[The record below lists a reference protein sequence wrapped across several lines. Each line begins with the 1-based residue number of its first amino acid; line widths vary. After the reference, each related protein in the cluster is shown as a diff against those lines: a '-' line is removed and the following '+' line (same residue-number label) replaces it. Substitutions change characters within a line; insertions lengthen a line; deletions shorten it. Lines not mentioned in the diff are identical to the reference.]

1 MSAPADWQLRVMT
14 LADHD
19 EVFALWRVTEGI
31 GLTVSDERAA
41 IVAYLARNPG
51 MSFVAV
57 ADGRI
62 VGAVLGGHDGRRGY
76 LHHLAV
82 TPVWRHR
89 GIGRALVEAVL
100 AELKA
105 AGMLK
110 CNLFLYAHNESGCAF
125 WLKHG
130 WAARED
136 LVVMQKPLS

>member
-1 MSAPADWQLRVMT
+1 MSATTDWQLRVMT

-19 EVFALWRVTEGI
+19 EVIALWRVTEGI
-31 GLTVSDERAA
+31 GLTVSDDREA
-41 IVAYLARNPG
+41 IGAYLARNPG

-57 ADGRI
+57 AGGRI

-82 TPVWRHR
+82 TPAWRHR

-100 AELKA
+100 AELRD

-110 CNLFLYAHNESGCAF
+110 CNLFLYADNEAGRAF

-130 WAARED
+130 WATRED
-136 LVVMQKPLS
+136 LVLVQKPLT

>member
-1 MSAPADWQLRVMT
+1 VSARTDWHLRVMT

-19 EVFALWRVTEGI
+19 EVIALWRATEGI
-31 GLTVSDERAA
+31 GLTVSDEREA
-41 IVAYLARNPG
+41 IGAYLARNPG

-57 ADGRI
+57 AGGRI

-82 TPVWRHR
+82 TPAWRHH

-100 AELKA
+100 VELKA

-110 CNLFLYAHNESGCAF
+110 CNLFLYAHNESGRVF
-125 WLKHG
+125 WEKHG

-136 LVVMQKPLS
+136 LVLVQKTLA

>member
-1 MSAPADWQLRVMT
+1 VSIPIDWQLRVMT

-19 EVFALWRVTEGI
+19 EVLALWRATEGI
-31 GLTVSDERAA
+31 GLSVSDEREA
-41 IVAYLARNPG
+41 IGAYLARNRG

-57 ADGRI
+57 AGGRI

-89 GIGRALVEAVL
+89 SIGRALVEAVL

-110 CNLFLYAHNESGCAF
+110 CNLFLYAHNESGRAF

-136 LVVMQKPLS
+136 LVVVQKPLA

>member
-1 MSAPADWQLRVMT
+1 VSAPADWQLRVMT

-19 EVFALWRVTEGI
+19 EVIALWRVTEGI
-31 GLTVSDERAA
+31 GLTVSDEREA
-41 IVAYLARNPG
+41 IGAYLARNPG

-57 ADGRI
+57 AGGRI

-82 TPVWRHR
+82 TPAWRHR
-89 GIGRALVEAVL
+89 GIGRALVDAVL
-100 AELKA
+100 AALKA

-110 CNLFLYAHNESGCAF
+110 CNLFLYAHNESGRAF

-130 WAARED
+130 WTARED
-136 LVVMQKPLS
+136 LVFVQKPLA

>member
-1 MSAPADWQLRVMT
+1 MT

-19 EVFALWRVTEGI
+19 EVIALWRATEGI
-31 GLTVSDERAA
+31 GLTVSDEREA
-41 IVAYLARNPG
+41 IGAYLTRNPG

-57 ADGRI
+57 AGGRI

-82 TPVWRHR
+82 TPTWRRR
-89 GIGRALVEAVL
+89 GIGRALVEA
-100 AELKA
+100 ALKA

-110 CNLFLYAHNESGCAF
+110 CNLFLYAHNESGQTF
-125 WLKHG
+125 WEKQG

-136 LVVMQKPLS
+136 LVLVQKPLT

>member
-1 MSAPADWQLRVMT
+1 VSAPTDWQLLVMT

-19 EVFALWRVTEGI
+19 EVIDLWRATEGI

-41 IVAYLARNPG
+41 IGAYLARNPG

-82 TPVWRHR
+82 TPAWRHC
-89 GIGRALVEAVL
+89 GIGRALVEASL
-100 AELKA
+100 ARLKA

-110 CNLFLYAHNESGCAF
+110 CNLFLYAHNESGRVF
-125 WLKHG
+125 WEKHG

-136 LVVMQKPLS
+136 LVLVQKTLT

>member
-1 MSAPADWQLRVMT
+1 VSTPTDWQLRVMT

-19 EVFALWRVTEGI
+19 EVLALWRVTEGI
-31 GLTVSDERAA
+31 GLTVSDEREA
-41 IVAYLARNPG
+41 IGAYLTRNPG

-57 ADGRI
+57 AGGRI

-82 TPVWRHR
+82 TPAWRHR

-100 AELKA
+100 TELKS
-105 AGMLK
+105 AGMPK
-110 CNLFLYAHNESGCAF
+110 CNLFLYAHNEAGRAF

-136 LVVMQKPLS
+136 LVVMQKTLT